1 MIIFSRF
8 ERDNARYRYTKCN
21 HFRCPTSPSD
31 AWFSRCGVSPSLW
44 VSTTMLVPSSSD
56 EEDEDYL
63 PQNQQNGKIP
73 SSDASKA
80 KSKTDGGG
88 GLGVPSHGSVR

>member
-1 MIIFSRF
+1 MRGESVTRKVVCVG
-8 ERDNARYRYTKCN
+8 D
-21 HFRCPTSPSD
+21 
-31 AWFSRCGVSPSLW
+31 
-44 VSTTMLVPSSSD
+44 MLVPSSSD
-56 EEDEDYL
+56 EEDDDYL

-80 KSKTDGGG
+80 KTKDGGGG

>member
-1 MIIFSRF
+1 
-8 ERDNARYRYTKCN
+8 
-21 HFRCPTSPSD
+21 
-31 AWFSRCGVSPSLW
+31 
-44 VSTTMLVPSSSD
+44 MLVPSSSD